1 MSIPASVN
9 TLPSPAHHTSPLP
22 TTIRS
27 FTVAVKEYVL
37 VLGFT
42 RECVA
47 KDRQPRPRQGGP
59 STVTNPSSPGQPG
72 KGSPP
77 PAWPLPQKSPT
88 PGQPKPGTKE
98 PGPPQPQKSKDPLRQ
113 PPKK

>member
-1 MSIPASVN
+1 MGYHRARTTLDHSRLPYVELLRRSRSTLLYSV
-9 TLPSPAHHTSPLP
+9 LL
-22 TTIRS
+22 RS
-27 FTVAVKEYVL
+27 AWQRTA
-37 VLGFT
+37 GH
-42 RECVA
+42 A
-47 KDRQPRPRQGGP
+47 PGQGGP

-77 PAWPLPQKSPT
+77 PAWPIPQKSPT

-98 PGPPQPQKSKDPLRQ
+98 PGPPQPQKPKDPPWQ